1 MEQYLP
7 LIIQLIAGAVGGNAA
22 GAAAKNVSLGG
33 LGNTIAG
40 AVGGGALGQLLPIIL
55 PALANAAAGGSMDIG
70 AIASN
75 LVGGGVGGALLTAII
90 GFIKNKMAAK

>member
-1 MEQYLP
+1 MEQFLP

-55 PALANAAAGGSMDIG
+55 PMLMKAGAGGGMDLG
-70 AIASN
+70 AIATD
-75 LVGGGVGGALLTAII
+75 LVGGGVGGAVLTAII
-90 GFIKNKMAAK
+90 GFVKNKMATK